1 MYMQADFSTAR
12 RWQAGTWYEGRDAFP
27 VGTCGYM
34 APEIVLE
41 EGYDHTADWFSLG
54 VVLLEAALGR

>member
-1 MYMQADFSTAR
+1 
-12 RWQAGTWYEGRDAFP
+12 
-27 VGTCGYM
+27 M

-41 EGYDHTADWFSLG
+41 EGYDHTADWFSFG